1 MNVAEIRDD
10 LPRSPEASEFPQAL
24 AAMERME
31 ETLQEAESQAQWTVG
46 DAVLHDIPIQPT
58 GVKDGSHERLKRL
71 AGPAATRDIPS
82 TPCAGSGWFPR
93 DFQVPGAGHLMRGR
107 STRRPERPRSSTRSL
122 AGLRRK

>member
-71 AGPAATRDIPS
+71 AGLAESRGYQRYTVDSLRRLRLVSARI
-82 TPCAGSGWFPR
+82 
-93 DFQVPGAGHLMRGR
+93 PGA
-107 STRRPERPRSSTRSL
+107 RRRTPYAWTIHEEAGTPEILDEIISR
-122 AGLRRK
+122 A